1 MAKMNPEYT
10 DEQLNNIESSA
21 EAHAYRAFRDQLSD
35 DWHVYH
41 SITWIMR
48 RQADEARD
56 GEIDFVV
63 CHPDYGY
70 ITIEVKGGGV
80 EFDAHTGEWYSISR
94 TDRKHYISDP
104 VWQAKG
110 AKYSILE
117 KLREHPK
124 WGQLRLGRL
133 MCGHAVL
140 FPDLVN
146 SQRPTRPDLPTRI
159 VGVEQELADSETWL
173 QDVFEFWKGEDKRQE
188 PITRSGIALF
198 DSVFARSFVAL
209 PLLSRAL
216 ETEEAQRIVLTQEQ
230 ARILDMLRARR
241 RVAISGGAGT
251 GKTVLAL
258 EKARRLA
265 DEGFRTLLTC
275 YNRPLAD
282 HLVNVCAGIEN
293 LEVMNFHQ
301 LCQRRVNAA
310 NEVSGRFLLKEAKSS
325 YPDED
330 LWDVQWPNALSYST
344 DILEDRYDA
353 IVCDEGQDFGEDYW
367 IPIEL
372 LLADEKNSPL
382 YIFLD
387 ENQDLYARASSFP
400 ITDEPFPLTINCRN
414 TRNIHNASY
423 HYYQGEAIAPPAI
436 EGRDVEVIAASSVE
450 PQAKKLHGR
459 IVELIDREGVNPEDI
474 VVLIGNGH
482 KKGIFYETL
491 RHRPLPGG
499 AKWLEEGEIEPGKVL
514 METVKR
520 FKGLEAPIVF
530 LWGIDG
536 LDPEKDAETL
546 YVGLSRPKSILGLVG
561 QPEQC
566 DALLQLTADQSDD

>member
-1 MAKMNPEYT
+1 MAHMNPEYT
-10 DEQLNNIESSA
+10 EEQIKLIESEA
-21 EAHAYRAFRDQLSD
+21 EAITYRAFRDQLSHE
-35 DWHVYH
+35 WHIYH

-63 CHPDYGY
+63 CHPDHGY

-80 EFDAHTGEWYSISR
+80 GFDAHSGEWYSISR
-94 TDRKHYISDP
+94 TDRKHHISDP
-104 VWQAKG
+104 VGQAKR

-140 FPDLVN
+140 FPDLVD
-146 SQRPTRPDLPTRI
+146 SQRPTRPDLPSRI
-159 VGVEQELADSETWL
+159 VGVESELANANAWL
-173 QDVFEFWKGEDKRQE
+173 LDIFEFWQGEDERQV
-188 PITRSGIALF
+188 PISRSGIALF
-198 DSVFARSFVAL
+198 DTVFARSFEAL

-216 ETEEAQRIVLTQEQ
+216 ETEEAQRIALTREQ
-230 ARILDMLRARR
+230 ARILDILRARR

-251 GKTVLAL
+251 GKTVLAV

-282 HLVNVCAGIEN
+282 HLASVCTGINN
-293 LEVMNFHQ
+293 LEVLNFHQ
-301 LCQRRVNAA
+301 LCQRRVKAA
-310 NEVSGRFLLKEAKSS
+310 NEASGRYLLKEAKSS
-325 YPDED
+325 YPDES

-372 LLADEKNSPL
+372 LLADAKHSPL
-382 YIFLD
+382 YIFFD
-387 ENQDLYARASSFP
+387 ENQDLYERASSFP
-400 ITDEPFPLTINCRN
+400 ITDEPFPLTVNCRN
-414 TRNIHNASY
+414 TRNIHSAAYNYY
-423 HYYQGEAIAPPAI
+423 HGETISPPAI
-436 EGRDVEVIAASSVE
+436 EGRDIEVLSAASIE
-450 PQAKKLHGR
+450 PQSKKLHGR
-459 IVELIDREGVNPEDI
+459 IVELIDREGVKPEDI
-474 VVLIGNGH
+474 AVLVANAYH
-482 KKGIFYETL
+482 KSTFYEAL
-491 RHRPLPGG
+491 RHRPLP
-499 AKWLEEGEIEPGKVL
+499 AVVQWLEEGEIEPGKVL
-514 METVKR
+514 METVNR

-536 LDPEKDAETL
+536 LDTEKDAETL

-561 QPEQC
+561 QAEKC
-566 DALLQLTADQSDD
+566 EALLQISRD

>member
-1 MAKMNPEYT
+1 MNPEYT
-10 DEQLNNIESSA
+10 DEQLRDIESAA
-21 EAHAYRAFRDQLSD
+21 EADVYCRFRDQLSN

-41 SITWIMR
+41 SVTWIQR
-48 RQADEARD
+48 REEDEARD

-63 CHPDYGY
+63 CHPDYGL

-80 EFDAHTGEWYSISR
+80 GYDAHADEWYSINR
-94 TDRKHYISDP
+94 HNQKNTISDP
-104 VWQAKG
+104 VGQARR
-110 AKYSILE
+110 AKYSILK
-117 KLREHPK
+117 KLQDHPK
-124 WGQLRLGRL
+124 WRSLRLGRITL
-133 MCGHAVL
+133 AHAVM
-140 FPDLVN
+140 FPDLTE
-146 SQRPTRPDLPTRI
+146 SQRPSRSDLPKQI
-159 VGVEQELADSETWL
+159 VGIETDLAGSEAWL
-173 QDVFEFWKGEDKRQE
+173 TSVFDYWRGESDQKD
-188 PITRSGIALF
+188 PLTKAGISLF
-198 DSVFARSFVAL
+198 DSVFARSFEAR
-209 PLLSRAL
+209 PLLSRSLESEEEERLAL
-216 ETEEAQRIVLTQEQ
+216 TNEQ
-230 ARILDMLRARR
+230 ARILDILRARR

-251 GKTVLAL
+251 GKTVLAV

-282 HLVNVCAGIEN
+282 HLVRVCEDIDN

-301 LCQRRVNAA
+301 LCQRRVRQADQLT
-310 NEVSGRFLLKEAKSS
+310 GRNLLEEAKSS
-325 YPDED
+325 YPREN
-330 LWDVQWPNALSYST
+330 LWNVHWPNALSYST

-382 YIFLD
+382 YIFYD

-414 TRNIHNASY
+414 TCNIHNASY
-423 HYYQGEAIAPPAI
+423 HYYHGEAIAPPAI
-436 EGRDVEVIAASSVE
+436 EGRDVEVLAAASVE
-450 PQAKKLHGR
+450 PQVKKLHRR
-459 IVELIDREGVNPEDI
+459 IVELIDREGVQPEDI
-474 VVLIGNGH
+474 VVLVANAYH
-482 KKGIFYETL
+482 KSTFYEAL

-499 AKWLEEGEIEPGKVL
+499 AQWLEEGEIEPGKVL

-536 LDPEKDAETL
+536 LNPEKDAETL

-561 QPEQC
+561 QPDQC
-566 DALLQLTADQSDD
+566 ETLLQLNTEEDGD